1 MIKTLIFATTIVM
14 LLSAAIVVAQSA
26 GPPASKT
33 QAHTPTASDGEILT
47 GRAPAQFD
55 ERYPRYRLRAND
67 VMEITFEF
75 TPEFNQT
82 VTVQPDG
89 YIALRGAGDLHVSE
103 ETIPEVTESIRTA
116 YSKILYSPSIAI
128 VLKDFDKPYFTAG
141 GAVGRPG
148 KYDLRG
154 DTTVAEAIII
164 AGGFSDSA
172 KHSQVLLF
180 RRVSRDWMEGRIVDV
195 KKMLN
200 QKNLSEDLHLQPGD
214 MIFVPQS
221 QVSKIRRYIP
231 VPGLGIGMNPI
242 P

>member
-1 MIKTLIFATTIVM
+1 MTRPNIFAIQLLIVICGSVGM
-14 LLSAAIVVAQSA
+14 SISDAQ
-26 GPPASKT
+26 
-33 QAHTPTASDGEILT
+33 QPTAANGGSAT
-47 GRAPAQFD
+47 MSPQFG
-55 ERYPRYRLRAND
+55 ERYPRYQLRVND

-82 VTVQPDG
+82 VSVQPDG
-89 YIALRGAGDLHVSE
+89 YIGLRGVGDLHVAGQ
-103 ETIPEVTESIRTA
+103 TVTETSRLIRTA
-116 YSKILYSPSIAI
+116 YDKILHNPSIAI
-128 VLKDFDKPYFTAG
+128 ILKDFEKPYFTAG

-154 DTTVAEAIII
+154 DTTVTEAITI

-180 RRVSRDWMEGRIVDV
+180 RRVSQDWMEGRILDV

-221 QVSKIRRYIP
+221 RISKIRRYIP
-231 VPGLGIGMNPI
+231 APGLGIGMNPI